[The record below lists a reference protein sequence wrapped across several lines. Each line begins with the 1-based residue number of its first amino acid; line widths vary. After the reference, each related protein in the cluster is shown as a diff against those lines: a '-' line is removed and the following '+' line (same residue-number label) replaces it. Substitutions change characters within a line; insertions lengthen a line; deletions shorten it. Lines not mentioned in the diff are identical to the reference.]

1 MAKSFQIRGERR
13 LSCFLPISALGLL
26 MLPLHGV
33 AGAPAEPQAR
43 PAAVVASTAPQAAA
57 SAQEPPV
64 AASIERIEEA
74 LGETGSP
81 LDAVA
86 VDIDNAE
93 YEKAQTFLSAY
104 IRALKAAHHRHHG
117 DLARPLILL
126 GDTQFGLGQYD
137 EALQSYA
144 MAVHVSRVSEG
155 LFTPKQVE
163 AVYKQSEALQRLG
176 DEEEAASR
184 EEYAFEVLWKTHGPD
199 SEALLPGI
207 FRLAKWHTDR
217 YNIFAAR
224 ALLEQALR
232 IHATN
237 GDDGSPKAIP
247 ALRGLAE
254 TYRMERFP
262 PFYASERE
270 APAFAAT
277 TRPGMRTS
285 AFEAPLTFNNF
296 PVAERALQQVIR
308 IRRDDPAGG
317 PLPVS
322 EAILDLADWHLLWE
336 RFNKAKTL
344 YEYVYGVM
352 QQLDSVDAATYFAK
366 PKLLHLPLP
375 KNPKPPSRRGS
386 LEEGLG
392 FVEVAFRVS
401 PTGGVQNMQVVASE
415 PEGMM
420 DFSVRRSLRNA
431 RYRPVLVDGQTA
443 AFEQETYRHEFRYFA
458 QVEEVEDEGA

>member
-1 MAKSFQIRGERR
+1 MRTPPIRNRAGRR
-13 LSCFLPISALGLL
+13 LGQMLRGAAWGLL
-26 MLPLHGV
+26 MPPLHGM
-33 AGAPAEPQAR
+33 AAAAEPPAG
-43 PAAVVASTAPQAAA
+43 PEPPAKAAV
-57 SAQEPPV
+57 
-64 AASIERIEEA
+64 ERIEQA
-74 LGETGSP
+74 LGETASP

-93 YEKAQTFLSAY
+93 YEKAQAFLNPY
-104 IRALKAAHHRHHG
+104 IRALEAARHRHHG
-117 DLARPLILL
+117 HLARPLTLL
-126 GDTQFGLGQYD
+126 GDAQFGLGQYD

-144 MAVHVSRVSEG
+144 LAVHVSRVSDG

-176 DEEEAASR
+176 DAEEAASR
-184 EEYAFEVLWKTHGPD
+184 EEYAFEVLWKAHGPD

-207 FRLAKWHTDR
+207 FRLAKWHNDN

-224 ALLEQALR
+224 ALFEQALR
-232 IHATN
+232 IHAAN
-237 GDDGSPKAIP
+237 GDEKSPKAIP
-247 ALRGLAE
+247 ALQGLAE

-270 APAFAAT
+270 APAFAT
-277 TRPGMRTS
+277 STRPGMRTS
-285 AFEAPLTFNNF
+285 AFDAPLTFNNF
-296 PVAERALQQVIR
+296 PVAERALQAVIH
-308 IRRDDPAGG
+308 IRREDPAGG

-336 RFNKAKTL
+336 RFNKAEVL
-344 YEYVYGVM
+344 YEHVYAVM
-352 QQLDSVDAATYFAK
+352 QQLDSVDAVTYFAK

-375 KNPKPPSRRGS
+375 KDPKRPSGQRAMQGKES
-386 LEEGLG
+386 SG

-401 PTGGVQNMQVVASE
+401 PTGGVQKMRVVASE

-420 DFSVRRSLRNA
+420 DFPVRRSLRNA

-443 AFEQETYRHEFRYFA
+443 AFEQQTYRHEFSYFEQA
-458 QVEEVEDEGA
+458 EDVEDEDA

>member
-1 MAKSFQIRGERR
+1 MRKTPIRNRAGHR
-13 LSCFLPISALGLL
+13 LGQMLRGAACGLL
-26 MLPLHGV
+26 IPPLQSM
-33 AGAPAEPQAR
+33 AAAAEPPASPE
-43 PAAVVASTAPQAAA
+43 PAAQAS
-57 SAQEPPV
+57 V
-64 AASIERIEEA
+64 ERIEQA
-74 LGETGSP
+74 LGEAASP

-93 YEKAQTFLSAY
+93 YEKAQAFLSPY
-104 IRALKAAHHRHHG
+104 IRALEAARHRHHG
-117 DLARPLILL
+117 DLARPLTLL
-126 GDTQFGLGQYD
+126 GDAQFGLGQYD

-144 MAVHVSRVSEG
+144 MAVHVSRVSDG

-176 DEEEAASR
+176 DAEEAASR
-184 EEYAFEVLWKTHGPD
+184 EEYAFEVLWKAHGPD
-199 SEALLPGI
+199 SKALLPGI
-207 FRLAKWHTDR
+207 FRLAKWHNDQ

-224 ALLEQALR
+224 ALFEQALR
-232 IHATN
+232 IHAAN
-237 GDDGSPKAIP
+237 GDEGSPEAIP

-270 APAFAAT
+270 APAFAASA
-277 TRPGMRTS
+277 RPGMRTS

-344 YEYVYGVM
+344 YEYVFGVM

-375 KNPKPPSRRGS
+375 RNPKPPSGRGGVKES
-386 LEEGLG
+386 PG

-415 PEGMM
+415 PKGMM

-431 RYRPVLVDGQTA
+431 RYRPVLVDGQTS
-443 AFEQETYRHEFRYFA
+443 AFEQETYRHEFSYFE
-458 QVEEVEDEGA
+458 QVEDVDDEDA

>member
-26 MLPLHGV
+26 VLPLHGV

-104 IRALKAAHHRHHG
+104 IRALKAARHRHHG

-207 FRLAKWHTDR
+207 FRLAEWHTDR
-217 YNIFAAR
+217 YNIFAAPR
-224 ALLEQALR
+224 PARAGAANSRDQRRRRFAKGHSGAAGACRNLPHGAFSALLRQR
-232 IHATN
+232 
-237 GDDGSPKAIP
+237 
-247 ALRGLAE
+247 
-254 TYRMERFP
+254 
-262 PFYASERE
+262 
-270 APAFAAT
+270 
-277 TRPGMRTS
+277 
-285 AFEAPLTFNNF
+285 
-296 PVAERALQQVIR
+296 
-308 IRRDDPAGG
+308 AGG
-317 PLPVS
+317 
-322 EAILDLADWHLLWE
+322 A
-336 RFNKAKTL
+336 
-344 YEYVYGVM
+344 GVRC
-352 QQLDSVDAATYFAK
+352 DHSAGNA
-366 PKLLHLPLP
+366 H
-375 KNPKPPSRRGS
+375 
-386 LEEGLG
+386 
-392 FVEVAFRVS
+392 FR
-401 PTGGVQNMQVVASE
+401 
-415 PEGMM
+415 
-420 DFSVRRSLRNA
+420 L
-431 RYRPVLVDGQTA
+431 
-443 AFEQETYRHEFRYFA
+443 
-458 QVEEVEDEGA
+458 